1 MTLARRTQLSVFV
14 DNVPGALARITGALA
29 AKGVNVTALAA
40 WGGSDHGVV
49 RLIAS
54 DPKVATHLLGEA
66 GMLVTEQ
73 PVLELTLP
81 NRPGVTQDVAR
92 RLAAARVNVEYLYGA
107 DVGDSGVIIL
117 RVDAITRA
125 EGALRTSPFFAGP
138 KRARGRAAPRATR
151 RR

>member
-1 MTLARRTQLSVFV
+1 MSIARRTQLSVFV

-49 RLIAS
+49 RLITS
-54 DPKVATHLLGEA
+54 DPKTSVHLLGEH
-66 GMLVTEQ
+66 GMLATEQ

-81 NRPGVTQDVAR
+81 NKPGVTKDVAR

-117 RVDAITRA
+117 RVDHLTRA
-125 EGALRTSPFFAGP
+125 EGALRTSPFFAKSKP
-138 KRARGRAAPRATR
+138 ARRRPARRAAR